1 MRFAGTPGVRGTSNV
16 VRGAS
21 RVVRGASRVVGFL
34 VLIGNLG
41 IGNRGIGNREIGNR
55 EIGNRGIAVLYAQ
68 DVVVDRVL
76 AVVNGDVITLSD
88 ARAARRLRLLPGV
101 ASMDDAQLVTQLI
114 ERRLVLAELARYAP
128 AEPTPEQ
135 MAARRRAW
143 AAGLPAGADVPK
155 LLLSVGMREA
165 SLTSWLR
172 DDLRIAAYLDQ
183 RFTAAAQPTREQAL
197 AYFAL
202 HEADFSV
209 GGVTPQFSTVEA
221 EVRRRVAADRRA
233 ARIRDWIESLKQRAE
248 IRRLQ

>member
-1 MRFAGTPGVRGTSNV
+1 MVRE
-16 VRGAS
+16 AS
-21 RVVRGASRVVGFL
+21 RATRFGLIASL
-34 VLIGNLG
+34 VIGSL
-41 IGNRGIGNREIGNR
+41 
-55 EIGNRGIAVLYAQ
+55 GIAVLRAQ
-68 DVVVDRVL
+68 DVVVDRML

-101 ASMDDAQLVTQLI
+101 ASMDDERLVTQLI
-114 ERRLVLAELARYAP
+114 ERRLVLTEIARYAP
-128 AEPTPEQ
+128 AEPATEQ

-143 AAGLPAGADVPK
+143 TAGLPPGTDVPK
-155 LLLSVGMREA
+155 ALESVGLREM
-165 SLTSWLR
+165 SLTNWLR

-202 HEADFSV
+202 HEADFAV

-221 EVRRRVAADRRA
+221 DVRRRVAADRRA
-233 ARIRDWIESLKQRAE
+233 TRIRDWIESLRQRAE